1 MTDMDEFD
9 CEDAGAHRRVE
20 NVRADIDA
28 WFIHEVLA
36 LEAVVTQYLRRNWR
50 GRVDV
55 ADLLQDVYLRVYE
68 AAGKEPL
75 KFTKSKS
82 TRAFVFAIAHNLLVD
97 HLRREKIVPIESVD
111 DLDALGAAAEMPGPE
126 AQVIARDELRLVQRA
141 VDRLPARA
149 REAFT
154 LHHVVGLSV
163 REIAIRM
170 MIAERTVVGHLNE
183 GLQTLA
189 DILYGEVPEKRAGR

>member
-1 MTDMDEFD
+1 MTDTYESDR
-9 CEDAGAHRRVE
+9 EDTGARRQTANARAG
-20 NVRADIDA
+20 IDA
-28 WFIHEVLA
+28 WFVHEVLP
-36 LEAVVTQYLRRNWR
+36 LEAVLTQYLRRNWR
-50 GRVDV
+50 DKVDV
-55 ADLLQDVYLRVYE
+55 VDLLQDIYLRVYE
-68 AAGKEPL
+68 AASKELP
-75 KFTKSKS
+75 KSTKSRS
-82 TRAFVFAIAHNLLVD
+82 TKAFVFATAHNLLVD

-111 DLDALGAAAEMPGPE
+111 DLDALGVAAEMPGPE

-189 DILYGEVPEKRAGR
+189 DILYGEMPEKRAGR